1 MKHAFFA
8 LAGLIVMVAS
18 PALADVIRP
27 EESACQARAA
37 GDACTAVS
45 GGICQADT
53 CTRLDYEHWDMD
65 ASASPPSV
73 SYDCLLCVNPTTGEV
88 DSGPP
93 TDVDAGTSGGG
104 GGCSSAGAGSPGLFA
119 IALAPLAVLALL
131 RVTRRR

>member
-8 LAGLIVMVAS
+8 LAGLVLMGAS
-18 PALADVIRP
+18 PAFADVIPP

-53 CTRLDYEHWDMD
+53 CTRLDYENWDRD
-65 ASASPPSV
+65 ASAEPPSMT
-73 SYDCLLCVNPTTGEV
+73 YDCLRCVNPTTGEV

-104 GGCSSAGAGSPGLFA
+104 GGCSIAGGGSPGLFA
-119 IALAPLAVLALL
+119 VLLAPLAGLAL
-131 RVTRRR
+131 RRRRR